1 MDQNAVEYIR
11 NHIKEF
17 LPPEYQDADVIVE
30 PVLKNNDRVLT
41 RLTIFKEG
49 SNMAPTVYKEPYW
62 EEIKRG
68 RPLSSVLEEIAQ
80 IQLGENNRGT
90 FDLSML
96 KDYEK
101 VKPKLFIR
109 MCDPEKNTEYL
120 RDKPYTA
127 CGELAVSYRI
137 QVLEEK
143 EMNGSAAITNEVL
156 RSWGITKEQ
165 LHQDAVQAEKERKQA
180 CLYRMDDILFSEQ
193 AENLLEEG
201 APLQAGELPIFV
213 LTNRDKS
220 EGAGVMVQDGVLKK
234 VGELLGAD
242 YYVLPSSIHE
252 VLVLPDNGE
261 MDVKELES
269 MVRDVNAAEVA
280 PHELLSDKVQFYD
293 RASRTLGRKQ
303 EKGILGRLAENKK
316 QIQEKAGKEK
326 VAEKR
331 RNEPSM

>member
-17 LPPEYQDADVIVE
+17 LTPEYQDADVIVE

-41 RLTIFKEG
+41 GLTIFKEG
-49 SNMAPTVYKEPYW
+49 SNMAPTVYLEPYW

-80 IQLGENNRGT
+80 IQLGKNNRGT

-120 RDKPYTA
+120 KDKPYTA
-127 CGELAVSYRI
+127 CGELAASYRI

-165 LHQDAVQAEKERKQA
+165 LHQDAVQAEKERKPA

-201 APLQAGELPIFV
+201 ALQAGELPIFV

-293 RASRTLGRKQ
+293 RASRILGRKQ
-303 EKGILGRLAENKK
+303 EKGILDRLAENKK

-331 RNEPSM
+331 RNEPSL

>member
-41 RLTIFKEG
+41 GLTIFKEG
-49 SNMAPTVYKEPYW
+49 SNMAPTVYLEPYW

-120 RDKPYTA
+120 KDKPYTA
-127 CGELAVSYRI
+127 CGELAASYRI

-165 LHQDAVQAEKERKQA
+165 LHQDAVQAEKERKPA

-280 PHELLSDKVQFYD
+280 PNELLSDKVQFYD

-303 EKGILGRLAENKK
+303 EKGILDRLAENKK

-326 VAEKR
+326 AAEKK
-331 RNEPSM
+331 RNEPSL